1 MKKILFLLLVN
12 LSNCLAKLCG
22 SNSSDII
29 KIEKNEDFNLLNECS
44 YLNGSLII
52 EGLNNINDFKQLSNL
67 NQISGYLLIKNTNS
81 VYNLEGLHN
90 LQNVEGLNLY
100 NNKSI
105 YISNNNGL
113 CYSNLVNWNNI
124 TLNDFYYDTVKVNC
138 PTDCNI
144 ECISGYCFGPGI
156 ELCHNCIP
164 ECKLDN
170 IDDSVFESK
179 TKKTMSNDYFLFL
192 VIGISLGLLLLC
204 FVIFFII
211 MICKMRSDNREFKE
225 QERKRILEENK
236 KEYVEICEYQ
246 NPINKQ
252 KKNPLYNDSIKVH
265 KRRLNKFNQDILEI
279 NDDNNLELDTFSNKQ
294 NLEEENKE
302 IYKEDKIL
310 QQKKSDS
317 KLELGITKPRR
328 RQSFD
333 NTVGRKHLTLLEE
346 LKSKLPQ
353 FNHEDNKVL
362 SDDNSSNSRPVPK
375 PRSGK
380 PSNQIIDVCVTD
392 L

>member
-1 MKKILFLLLVN
+1 MKKILILLLVN
-12 LSNCLAKLCG
+12 LSSCFGKICG
-22 SNSSDII
+22 DNSSDII

-52 EGLNNINDFKQLSNL
+52 EGLSDVNDFKQLSNL

-156 ELCHNCIP
+156 ELCQNCIP
-164 ECKLDN
+164 ECKLNNTDN
-170 IDDSVFESK
+170 IDNSVFESK
-179 TKKTMSNDYFLFL
+179 TKMSNDYFLFL

-211 MICKMRSDNREFKE
+211 MICKMRNDDKEFQE
-225 QERKRILEENK
+225 QEKRKMLEENK
-236 KEYVEICEYQ
+236 KEYIELCKYQ
-246 NPINKQ
+246 NALNKP

-265 KRRLNKFNQDILEI
+265 KKRLNKPIQEVLEI
-279 NDDNNLELDTFSNKQ
+279 DDDNSIEFEKP
-294 NLEEENKE
+294 NLEEENE
-302 IYKEDKIL
+302 DTYKENKVIE
-310 QQKKSDS
+310 QKKSDS

-353 FNHEDNKVL
+353 FNHEDNKFI
-362 SDDNSSNSRPVPK
+362 SEDNSYNSKPVPK
-375 PRSGK
+375 PRSKK